1 MENRNKEQIMEYAQE
16 RKEVL
21 GSIKKMIVEQLAL
34 EIEPE
39 FITDD
44 QPLFGRG
51 LELDSIDALE
61 LAIGIYNTY
70 EITLSDGDTAVFSS
84 VNTMADYVMENK
96 GSQDDEST
104 GDDGLEGDIE
114 FCDFDDM

>member
-1 MENRNKEQIMEYAQE
+1 MESMSKEQVIEYAAQ

-21 GSIKKMIVEQLAL
+21 SCLKKMIVEQLSL
-34 EIEPE
+34 DIEPE

-61 LAIGIYNTY
+61 LAIGTYNTY

-84 VNTMADYVMENK
+84 VNTMADYVLENMGK
-96 GSQDDEST
+96 EAEDSEDS
-104 GDDGLEGDIE
+104 DGLESDI
-114 FCDFDDM
+114 DFDDFDM